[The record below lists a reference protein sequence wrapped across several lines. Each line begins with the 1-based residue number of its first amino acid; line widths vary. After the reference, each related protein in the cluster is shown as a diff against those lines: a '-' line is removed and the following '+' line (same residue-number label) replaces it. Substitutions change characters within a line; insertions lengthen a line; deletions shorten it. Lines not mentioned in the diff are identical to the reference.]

1 MKELTYETFLMQKG
15 VKNLVS
21 KIIESVIF
29 YDINNNISRIS
40 VIKGDSNNLQGLL
53 QKALGELSLTNTGY
67 INNNTIDIYIYNLL
81 RNGSLYFVYNG
92 GRYNLTDLRYEKN
105 REEIMKLN
113 KNNFSIELLVNG
125 ESYLESVYRLY
136 SEGSE
141 KIELDFNKAI
151 VKIIPGSEI
160 ISEVNSCVIEL
171 IENAIKANLSPYNT
185 TWFNSKWFEVLNNF
199 FGESIMSKFIK
210 FPNQFNIVL
219 NVANTILEDIN
230 ILEEGAHEFM
240 DKMIKGVKEKSVE
253 EFNAIN
259 KQLESISKADE
270 TKAILK
276 KYGLESSDNKG
287 GEK

>member
-1 MKELTYETFLMQKG
+1 
-15 VKNLVS
+15 
-21 KIIESVIF
+21 
-29 YDINNNISRIS
+29 
-40 VIKGDSNNLQGLL
+40 
-53 QKALGELSLTNTGY
+53 
-67 INNNTIDIYIYNLL
+67 
-81 RNGSLYFVYNG
+81 
-92 GRYNLTDLRYEKN
+92 
-105 REEIMKLN
+105 
-113 KNNFSIELLVNG
+113 
-125 ESYLESVYRLY
+125 
-136 SEGSE
+136 
-141 KIELDFNKAI
+141 
-151 VKIIPGSEI
+151 
-160 ISEVNSCVIEL
+160 
-171 IENAIKANLSPYNT
+171 
-185 TWFNSKWFEVLNNF
+185 
-199 FGESIMSKFIK
+199 MSKFIK